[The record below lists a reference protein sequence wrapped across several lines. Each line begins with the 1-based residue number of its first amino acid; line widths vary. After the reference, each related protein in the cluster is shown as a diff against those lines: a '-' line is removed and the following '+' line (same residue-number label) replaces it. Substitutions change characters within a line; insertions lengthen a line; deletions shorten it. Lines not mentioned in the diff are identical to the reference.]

1 MEQCRKGFQ
10 VIFVGLGG
18 HGALTFGQFLA
29 EAATARYSNVSLF
42 PYYATVMRG
51 GESESTVT
59 ASNEEIDS
67 PIAYEMEIAIVTS
80 PTMFRVI
87 EKRMKR
93 GGVLLVDDSV
103 ISEKVERNDLTAFYI
118 PASRIATE
126 KIGEPLVANL
136 VLMGAYLEITKV
148 LPFEL
153 VEETM
158 EKNLKG
164 TPRERLLPINKKAL
178 REGREFLQNLQE
190 SQKEIGETD
199 K

>member
-1 MEQCRKGFQ
+1 MEQRSEEGFC
-10 VIFVGLGG
+10 VIFAGLGG

-29 EAATARYSNVSLF
+29 EAAATRYKNISLF

-67 PIAYEMEIAIVTS
+67 PIAYEMETAIATS

-87 EKRMKR
+87 EKRMKP
-93 GGVLLVDDSV
+93 GGTLLVNSS
-103 ISEKVERNDLTAFYI
+103 IIPERVERKDLRVFYI

-126 KIGEPLVANL
+126 EIGEPLAANL
-136 VLMGAYLEITKV
+136 VLMGAYLEATKV

-153 VEETM
+153 VEGTM
-158 EKNLKG
+158 EKSLKG
-164 TPRERLLPINKKAL
+164 TPRERFLPINKKAL
-178 REGREFLQNLQE
+178 HEGRKLIANY
-190 SQKEIGETD
+190 KE
-199 K
+199 

>member
-1 MEQCRKGFQ
+1 MGQGEKGFR
-10 VIFVGLGG
+10 VSFVGLGG

-29 EAATARYSNVSLF
+29 EAAATRYKNVSLF

-67 PIAYEMEIAIVTS
+67 PIAYEMETAIVTS

-87 EKRMKR
+87 EKRMKP
-93 GGVLLVDDSV
+93 GGVLLVDDSIV
-103 ISEKVERNDLTAFYI
+103 AEKVERNDLKVFYI
-118 PASRIATE
+118 PASRIAVE
-126 KIGEPLVANL
+126 KTDEPLVANL
-136 VLMGAYLEITKV
+136 VLMGAYLEATKV

-158 EKNLKG
+158 EKSLKG
-164 TPRERLLPINKKAL
+164 TPRERFLSINKKAL
-178 REGREFLQNLQE
+178 SEGREFIR
-190 SQKEIGETD
+190 KFA
-199 K
+199 KP